1 MVGECCIALPSA
13 GLVWSWVGIAV
24 RLVENCMSQTN
35 VQSPMKDVVIAE
47 PTWAKSDLS
56 QKPEWEFPQEVEGGG
71 HSM

>member
-1 MVGECCIALPSA
+1 MVGEYCIALPSA

-24 RLVENCMSQTN
+24 HLVENCMSQTN

-56 QKPEWEFPQEVEGGG
+56 QKPEWEFPQEVEAGG